1 MPFVAD
7 YLVCRLQVRARIG
20 RTMRKVLRVALPLG
34 ALPLGALPLGALP
47 LGAMPFGGMPLGAL
61 PLGAQFLGAMPLG
74 VRSVGVGAIVQ
85 AMCLTAFES
94 EMSQAGKVAP
104 EGMAG
109 FACRCV
115 ADRIMQGRGVEESRK
130 ECRLATRQRFPI

>member
-7 YLVCRLQVRARIG
+7 ILFCQFQLRSRIG
-20 RTMRKVLRVALPLG
+20 RTLATVLGVALPLG
-34 ALPLGALPLGALP
+34 ALPLGALPLGT
-47 LGAMPFGGMPLGAL
+47 L
-61 PLGAQFLGAMPLG
+61 PLGAQFLGAIPLG
-74 VRSVGVGAIVQ
+74 ARGEGVGAIVQ

>member
-7 YLVCRLQVRARIG
+7 YLFCRLQVRARIG

-34 ALPLGALPLGALP
+34 ALPLGALPLG
-47 LGAMPFGGMPLGAL
+47 GIPLGAL
-61 PLGAQFLGAMPLG
+61 PLGGQFLGAMPLG

-130 ECRLATRQRFPI
+130 ECRHATRQRFPI

>member
-1 MPFVAD
+1 MLFVAD
-7 YLVCRLQVRARIG
+7 YLFCRLQVRARIG

-34 ALPLGALPLGALP
+34 ALPLGTL
-47 LGAMPFGGMPLGAL
+47 PFGGMPLGAL

-130 ECRLATRQRFPI
+130 ECRHATRQRFPI

>member
-7 YLVCRLQVRARIG
+7 FLFCQLQVRSRIG
-20 RTMRKVLRVALPLG
+20 RTLTTVLGAVLPLG

-47 LGAMPFGGMPLGAL
+47 LGTLPLG
-61 PLGAQFLGAMPLG
+61 GAQFLGAMPLG
-74 VRSVGVGAIVQ
+74 ARAESVGAIVQ

>member
-7 YLVCRLQVRARIG
+7 FLSCRLQVRSRIG
-20 RTMRKVLRVALPLG
+20 RTLRKVLRVALPLG
-34 ALPLGALPLGALP
+34 ALPLGALPLGGLP
-47 LGAMPFGGMPLGAL
+47 LGASPLS
-61 PLGAQFLGAMPLG
+61 AQFLGAMPLG
-74 VRSVGVGAIVQ
+74 PRSEGVGAIVQ

>member
-7 YLVCRLQVRARIG
+7 YLFCRLQVRARIG

-34 ALPLGALPLGALP
+34 ALPLGAMPL
-47 LGAMPFGGMPLGAL
+47 GGMPLGAL
-61 PLGAQFLGAMPLG
+61 PLGGQFLGAMPLG

-130 ECRLATRQRFPI
+130 ECRHATRQRFPI

>member
-7 YLVCRLQVRARIG
+7 FLFCQLQVRSRIG
-20 RTMRKVLRVALPLG
+20 RTLTTVLGAVLPLG
-34 ALPLGALPLGALP
+34 ALPLGGLPLGT
-47 LGAMPFGGMPLGAL
+47 L

-74 VRSVGVGAIVQ
+74 ARAEGVGAIVQ

>member
-1 MPFVAD
+1 MPFAAD
-7 YLVCRLQVRARIG
+7 SLFGQLQVRSRIG
-20 RTMRKVLRVALPLG
+20 LALTTVLGAAMPLG

-47 LGAMPFGGMPLGAL
+47 LGGLPFGSQVLGAL
-61 PLGAQFLGAMPLG
+61 PLGPR
-74 VRSVGVGAIVQ
+74 VEGVGAIVQ

-94 EMSQAGKVAP
+94 EMSRAGKVAP

-115 ADRIMQGRGVEESRK
+115 TDRIMQGRGIEEARK
-130 ECRLATRQRFPI
+130 ECRQATIQRFPI

>member
-7 YLVCRLQVRARIG
+7 TPFWLFQVRSSIRLNLATALG
-20 RTMRKVLRVALPLG
+20 AVLPL
-34 ALPLGALPLGALP
+34 A
-47 LGAMPFGGMPLGAL
+47 AL
-61 PLGAQFLGAMPLG
+61 PLGAQPLGAKPLAALPLEARAEG
-74 VRSVGVGAIVQ
+74 FGAIVQ
-85 AMCLTAFES
+85 AMCLTAFQS

-115 ADRIMQGRGVEESRK
+115 ANRIIKGSGVEEARR
-130 ECRLATRQRFPI
+130 ECRLATMQRFPI

>member
-7 YLVCRLQVRARIG
+7 YLFCRLQVRARIG

-34 ALPLGALPLGALP
+34 ALPLGALPLG
-47 LGAMPFGGMPLGAL
+47 GIPLGAL
-61 PLGAQFLGAMPLG
+61 PLGGQFLGAMPLG

-85 AMCLTAFES
+85 AMCLSAFES

-130 ECRLATRQRFPI
+130 ECRHATRQRFPI

>member
-1 MPFVAD
+1 MPFAAEV
-7 YLVCRLQVRARIG
+7 LFCQLRSRLGLAL
-20 RTMRKVLRVALPLG
+20 TTVLGAALPLG
-34 ALPLGALPLGALP
+34 ALPFGTVSLGAQFMGALPLGAR
-47 LGAMPFGGMPLGAL
+47 AE
-61 PLGAQFLGAMPLG
+61 
-74 VRSVGVGAIVQ
+74 GVGAIVQ

-115 ADRIMQGRGVEESRK
+115 ADRIVKGRGVEEARK
-130 ECRLATRQRFPI
+130 ECRLATMQRFPI

>member
-7 YLVCRLQVRARIG
+7 FLFCQVQVRSRIG
-20 RTMRKVLRVALPLG
+20 RTLTTVLGAVLPLG

-47 LGAMPFGGMPLGAL
+47 LGTL

-74 VRSVGVGAIVQ
+74 PRAEGVGAIVQ

-115 ADRIMQGRGVEESRK
+115 TDRIMQGRGVEESRK

>member
-7 YLVCRLQVRARIG
+7 FLFCQLQVRSRIG
-20 RTMRKVLRVALPLG
+20 RTLATVLGAALPLG

-47 LGAMPFGGMPLGAL
+47 LGTL
-61 PLGAQFLGAMPLG
+61 PLGVQFLGAMPLG
-74 VRSVGVGAIVQ
+74 ARAEGVGAIVQ

>member
-20 RTMRKVLRVALPLG
+20 RTMRKVLRV

-130 ECRLATRQRFPI
+130 ECRHATRQRFPI

>member
-7 YLVCRLQVRARIG
+7 YLFCRLQVRARIG

-34 ALPLGALPLGALP
+34 ALPLGALP
-47 LGAMPFGGMPLGAL
+47 FGGMPLGAL

-74 VRSVGVGAIVQ
+74 VRYVGVGAIVQ

-130 ECRLATRQRFPI
+130 ECRHATRQRFPI

>member
-7 YLVCRLQVRARIG
+7 FLFCQLQVRSRIG
-20 RTMRKVLRVALPLG
+20 RTLTTVLGAVLPLG
-34 ALPLGALPLGALP
+34 ALPLGALPLGTLP
-47 LGAMPFGGMPLGAL
+47 LG
-61 PLGAQFLGAMPLG
+61 GAQFLGAMPLG
-74 VRSVGVGAIVQ
+74 ARAEGVGAIVQ

>member
-7 YLVCRLQVRARIG
+7 FLSCRLQVRSRIG
-20 RTMRKVLRVALPLG
+20 RTLRKVLRVALPLG
-34 ALPLGALPLGALP
+34 ALPLGALPLGGLP
-47 LGAMPFGGMPLGAL
+47 LGASPLS
-61 PLGAQFLGAMPLG
+61 AQFLGAMPLG
-74 VRSVGVGAIVQ
+74 PRSEGVGAIVQ

-115 ADRIMQGRGVEESRK
+115 ADRIMKGRGVEESRK

>member
-7 YLVCRLQVRARIG
+7 YLFCRLQVRARIG

-34 ALPLGALPLGALP
+34 ALPLGTL
-47 LGAMPFGGMPLGAL
+47 PFGGMPLGAL

-74 VRSVGVGAIVQ
+74 VRYVGVGAIVQ

-130 ECRLATRQRFPI
+130 ECRHATRQRFPI

>member
-7 YLVCRLQVRARIG
+7 FLSCRLQVRSRIG
-20 RTMRKVLRVALPLG
+20 RTLRKVLRVALPLG
-34 ALPLGALPLGALP
+34 ALPLGALPLGGL
-47 LGAMPFGGMPLGAL
+47 PLGAL
-61 PLGAQFLGAMPLG
+61 PLSAQFLGAMPLG
-74 VRSVGVGAIVQ
+74 GRSEGVGAIVQ

-94 EMSQAGKVAP
+94 EMSLAGKVAP

>member
-34 ALPLGALPLGALP
+34 ALPLGALPLGAL
-47 LGAMPFGGMPLGAL
+47 PFGGMPLGAL

-130 ECRLATRQRFPI
+130 ECRHATRQRFPI

>member
-7 YLVCRLQVRARIG
+7 YLFCRLQVRARIG

-34 ALPLGALPLGALP
+34 ALPLGALPLG
-47 LGAMPFGGMPLGAL
+47 GIPLGAL
-61 PLGAQFLGAMPLG
+61 PLGGQFLGAIPLG

-130 ECRLATRQRFPI
+130 ECRHATRQRFPI

>member
-7 YLVCRLQVRARIG
+7 FLFCQLQVRSRIG
-20 RTMRKVLRVALPLG
+20 RTLTTVLGAVLPLG

-47 LGAMPFGGMPLGAL
+47 LGTL

-74 VRSVGVGAIVQ
+74 ARAEGVGAIVQ

>member
-7 YLVCRLQVRARIG
+7 FLFCQVQVRSRIG
-20 RTMRKVLRVALPLG
+20 RTLTTVLGAVLPLG
-34 ALPLGALPLGALP
+34 ALPLGALPLGGLP
-47 LGAMPFGGMPLGAL
+47 PGTL

-74 VRSVGVGAIVQ
+74 PRAEGVGAIVQ

>member
-7 YLVCRLQVRARIG
+7 FLCCRLQVRSRIG
-20 RTMRKVLRVALPLG
+20 RTLRKVLRVALPLG
-34 ALPLGALPLGALP
+34 ALPLGGLPLGASP
-47 LGAMPFGGMPLGAL
+47 LS
-61 PLGAQFLGAMPLG
+61 AQFLGAMPLG
-74 VRSVGVGAIVQ
+74 PRSEGVGAIVQ

-130 ECRLATRQRFPI
+130 ECRLASRQRFPI

>member
-34 ALPLGALPLGALP
+34 ALPLGALPFGAL
-47 LGAMPFGGMPLGAL
+47 PFGGMPLGAL

-130 ECRLATRQRFPI
+130 ECRHATRQRFPI

>member
-1 MPFVAD
+1 MTFFAD
-7 YLVCRLQVRARIG
+7 YLFCRLQVRARIG

-34 ALPLGALPLGALP
+34 ALPLGGIPLGALP
-47 LGAMPFGGMPLGAL
+47 LGG
-61 PLGAQFLGAMPLG
+61 QFLGAIPLG
-74 VRSVGVGAIVQ
+74 VRSVGVGAIIQ

-130 ECRLATRQRFPI
+130 ECRHATRQRFPI

>member
-7 YLVCRLQVRARIG
+7 TTFWLFQVRSSIRLNLATALG
-20 RTMRKVLRVALPLG
+20 AALPL
-34 ALPLGALPLGALP
+34 AVLPLA
-47 LGAMPFGGMPLGAL
+47 AL
-61 PLGAQFLGAMPLG
+61 PLGAQPLGAKPLAALPLEARAEG
-74 VRSVGVGAIVQ
+74 FGAIVQ
-85 AMCLTAFES
+85 AMCLTAFQS

-115 ADRIMQGRGVEESRK
+115 ANRIVKGSGVEEARR
-130 ECRLATRQRFPI
+130 ECRLATMQRFPI

>member
-7 YLVCRLQVRARIG
+7 FLSCRLQVRSRIG
-20 RTMRKVLRVALPLG
+20 RTLRKVLRVALPLG
-34 ALPLGALPLGALP
+34 ALPLGALPLGGL
-47 LGAMPFGGMPLGAL
+47 PLGAL
-61 PLGAQFLGAMPLG
+61 PLGSQFLGAMPLG
-74 VRSVGVGAIVQ
+74 GRSEGVGAIVQ

>member
-7 YLVCRLQVRARIG
+7 FLFCQLQVRSRIG
-20 RTMRKVLRVALPLG
+20 RTLTTVLGAVLPLG
-34 ALPLGALPLGALP
+34 ALPLGALPLGT
-47 LGAMPFGGMPLGAL
+47 L

-74 VRSVGVGAIVQ
+74 ARAEGVGAIVQ

>member
-7 YLVCRLQVRARIG
+7 FLSCRLQVRSRIG
-20 RTMRKVLRVALPLG
+20 RTLATVLGAALPLG
-34 ALPLGALPLGALP
+34 ALPLGALPLGGLPLGGLP
-47 LGAMPFGGMPLGAL
+47 LGASPLGS
-61 PLGAQFLGAMPLG
+61 QFLGAMPMG
-74 VRSVGVGAIVQ
+74 GRSEGVGAIVQ

>member
-7 YLVCRLQVRARIG
+7 TPFWLFQVRSSIRLNLATALG
-20 RTMRKVLRVALPLG
+20 AALPL
-34 ALPLGALPLGALP
+34 AVLPLA
-47 LGAMPFGGMPLGAL
+47 AL
-61 PLGAQFLGAMPLG
+61 PLGAQPLGAKPLAALPLEARAEG
-74 VRSVGVGAIVQ
+74 FGAIVQ
-85 AMCLTAFES
+85 AMCLTAFQS

-115 ADRIMQGRGVEESRK
+115 ANRIVKGSGVEEARR
-130 ECRLATRQRFPI
+130 ECRLATMQRFPI

>member
-7 YLVCRLQVRARIG
+7 YLFCRLQVRARIG

-34 ALPLGALPLGALP
+34 ALPLGAMPL
-47 LGAMPFGGMPLGAL
+47 GGMPLGAL
-61 PLGAQFLGAMPLG
+61 PLGGQFLGAMPLG

-115 ADRIMQGRGVEESRK
+115 ADRIMQGRGVEESRN
-130 ECRLATRQRFPI
+130 ECRHATRQRFPI